1 MLVTSYKP
9 MPRNIQ
15 GEQRP
20 QDFALS
26 PGYYEQS
33 LALYQC
39 DRIEHFT
46 DASASEVGI
55 FLFSQFNRNQNC

>member
-1 MLVTSYKP
+1 MQDFRQFIGHMELIHHPEMMVTSYKP

-39 DRIEHFT
+39 D
-46 DASASEVGI
+46 
-55 FLFSQFNRNQNC
+55 